1 MRNRE
6 HTGMAFGLSP
16 AGGEIQRGGAGSP
29 SRAAKAHDI
38 RHSRE
43 GRPLHNHRHSR
54 EGGNPEKSPKL
65 DEVLST
71 TPSQRENGYAKTS
84 EGGNPYRTPSVNMAP
99 SHPIGAMAIATLA
112 LLLLACTQ
120 TPADVNNAGHEPFEQ
135 AELETTPDD
144 EAIEAYGEALSAYE
158 DAQLRV
164 PEKGEP
170 YYNAGNALYRMQDY
184 EAALSE
190 YDEALIWAEDDLR
203 AKGFFN
209 KGNVYFDMEDYPQAI
224 EEYKKVLRIDPEND
238 DAKHNLE
245 LAMSMLPQQDEQEQ
259 GEEPEENDQQGP
271 EQQEQEQQ
279 DQQQDQ
285 QQEGPENEEEQQ
297 EEQQD
302 EEQEGEEGDQ
312 EEEEQPQQQPQASPQ
327 TEPIT
332 EEQARQLLQ
341 SVADDAE
348 TLQERLQQVLIDER
362 PAVNPW

>member
-6 HTGMAFGLSP
+6 HARLAFGLSP
-16 AGGEIQRGGAGSP
+16 TGGEIQREGAGSP

-43 GRPLHNHRHSR
+43 G
-54 EGGNPEKSPKL
+54 
-65 DEVLST
+65 
-71 TPSQRENGYAKTS
+71 
-84 EGGNPYRTPSVNMAP
+84 GNPYRSPGANMAL
-99 SHPIGAMAIATLA
+99 SHRIGAMAIATLA
-112 LLLLACTQ
+112 LLHLACTQ

-135 AELETTPDD
+135 AELEATPDA
-144 EAIEAYGEALSAYE
+144 AIEAYGEALNAYE

-170 YYNAGNALYRMQDY
+170 YYNAGNALYRMQEY
-184 EAALSE
+184 EAALNE
-190 YDEALIWAEDDLR
+190 YDDALIWAEDDLR

-209 KGNVYFDMEDYPQAI
+209 KGNVYFDMEQYPQAI
-224 EEYKKVLRIDPEND
+224 EEYKKVLRIDPDND

-285 QQEGPENEEEQQ
+285 QQQEGPENEEEQQ

-312 EEEEQPQQQPQASPQ
+312 EEDEQPQQQPQARPQ

-341 SVADDAE
+341 SVAEDAE
-348 TLQERLQQVLIDER
+348 TLQERLQQVLVSPE
-362 PAVNPW
+362 PTPVNPW

>member
-1 MRNRE
+1 MRDR
-6 HTGMAFGLSP
+6 GDARLAFSLSP
-16 AGGEIQRGGAGSP
+16 AGEEIQRGGPGNPIRTALV
-29 SRAAKAHDI
+29 HDI

-43 GRPLHNHRHSR
+43 SGKPYHSPGANITASHR
-54 EGGNPEKSPKL
+54 
-65 DEVLST
+65 
-71 TPSQRENGYAKTS
+71 
-84 EGGNPYRTPSVNMAP
+84 
-99 SHPIGAMAIATLA
+99 IGAMAIAILA
-112 LLLLACTQ
+112 LVLLACTQ

-135 AELETTPDD
+135 AELEATPDD
-144 EAIEAYGEALSAYE
+144 EAFEAYGEALSAYE

-170 YYNAGNALYRMQDY
+170 YYNAGNALYRMQEY

-209 KGNVYFDMEDYPQAI
+209 KGNVYFDMEQYPQAI
-224 EEYKKVLRIDPEND
+224 EEYKRVLRIDPDND

-259 GEEPEENDQQGP
+259 GEEPEENDQEGP

-279 DQQQDQ
+279 DQQQEQQ

-302 EEQEGEEGDQ
+302 EEQEGEQGDQ
-312 EEEEQPQQQPQASPQ
+312 EEQEQPQQQPQARPQ

-348 TLQERLQQVLIDER
+348 TLQERLQQVLVSPE
-362 PAVNPW
+362 PTPVSPW

>member
-1 MRNRE
+1 MRNRGD
-6 HTGMAFGLSP
+6 TRLAFSLSP
-16 AGGEIQRGGAGSP
+16 GGGEIQRGGAGSY
-29 SRAAKAHDI
+29 SRAARQLLA
-38 RHSRE
+38 
-43 GRPLHNHRHSR
+43 
-54 EGGNPEKSPKL
+54 
-65 DEVLST
+65 
-71 TPSQRENGYAKTS
+71 A
-84 EGGNPYRTPSVNMAP
+84 
-99 SHPIGAMAIATLA
+99 ATALA

-135 AELETTPDD
+135 AELEATPGA
-144 EAIEAYGEALSAYE
+144 AIEAYSEALSAYE

-170 YYNAGNALYRMQDY
+170 YYNAANALYRMEDY
-184 EAALSE
+184 EGALRE
-190 YDEALIWAEDDLR
+190 YDDALIWAEDDLR

-209 KGNVYFDMEDYPQAI
+209 KGNVYFDTEQYPLAI
-224 EEYKKVLRIDPEND
+224 EEYKKVLRIDPDNE

-245 LAMSMLPQQDEQEQ
+245 LAMSMLPQQEEQEQ

-312 EEEEQPQQQPQASPQ
+312 EEDEQPQQQPQARPQ

-348 TLQERLQQVLIDER
+348 TLQERLQQVLVSPE
-362 PAVNPW
+362 PTPVNPW

>member
-6 HTGMAFGLSP
+6 HARLAFGLSP
-16 AGGEIQRGGAGSP
+16 AGGEIQRGGAESP
-29 SRAAKAHDI
+29 FRVTRQMLAA
-38 RHSRE
+38 
-43 GRPLHNHRHSR
+43 
-54 EGGNPEKSPKL
+54 
-65 DEVLST
+65 
-71 TPSQRENGYAKTS
+71 
-84 EGGNPYRTPSVNMAP
+84 
-99 SHPIGAMAIATLA
+99 ATALA

-135 AELETTPDD
+135 AELEATPDA
-144 EAIEAYGEALSAYE
+144 AIEAYGEALSAYE

-209 KGNVYFDMEDYPQAI
+209 KGNVYFDMEQYPQAI
-224 EEYKKVLRIDPEND
+224 EEYKKVLRIDPDND

-259 GEEPEENDQQGP
+259 GEEPEENDQEGP

-302 EEQEGEEGDQ
+302 EEQEGEEGDR

-332 EEQARQLLQ
+332 EEQARQLLE
-341 SVADDAE
+341 SVAEDAE
-348 TLQERLQQVLIDER
+348 TLQERRQQVLIDER
-362 PAVNPW
+362 PVVNPW